1 MTSEPLHI
9 GAGLLMGLLGSLHC
23 LGMCGPL
30 ALALPAAPG
39 SRARFVAGRILYNL
53 GRTATYALLGVAFGL
68 FGRVFALA
76 GWQRGLSIA
85 AGVLMLLAAIGYRTA
100 AGAAVAGGFAR
111 ALGGLKR
118 ALSALLQRRTAGA
131 LLLIGLLNGLLPCG
145 LVYAALAGAAATGG
159 PLGGALFMAAF
170 GLGTIPAM
178 LAVSL
183 AGRLITAPWRARFQ
197 RAVPVAM
204 AVLAVLFIVRGL
216 SLGIPYLS
224 PDLSPEAVAGG
235 RSCCH

>member
-1 MTSEPLHI
+1 MLPALLALLALWLVPGLALVAAPWPAVPLLSV
-9 GAGLLMGLLGSLHC
+9 AFWLCSWGLTDLLGLSREA
-23 LGMCGPL
+23 
-30 ALALPAAPG
+30 ALR
-39 SRARFVAGRILYNL
+39 S
-53 GRTATYALLGVAFGL
+53 T
-68 FGRVFALA
+68 
-76 GWQRGLSIA
+76 
-85 AGVLMLLAAIGYRTA
+85 
-100 AGAAVAGGFAR
+100 
-111 ALGGLKR
+111 
-118 ALSALLQRRTAGA
+118 
-131 LLLIGLLNGLLPCG
+131 LLLFGLLNGLLPCG